1 MPDAGHHDVI
11 RPGVRGAPI
20 LARQDR
26 DRRPA
31 RRLRATV
38 RRRHDLS
45 EATCHD
51 RAASFREQA
60 ADLLRGLFPLR
71 AAPDHRDLM
80 RHPW

>member
-1 MPDAGHHDVI
+1 MPDAGHDYVI

-26 DRRPA
+26 DRRAA

-45 EATCHD
+45 EATRHD
-51 RAASFREQA
+51 RAASFREKA
-60 ADLLRGLFPLR
+60 ADLLRGLLPLSP
-71 AAPDHRDLM
+71 APDHRDLR